1 MQGCGQEG
9 YLSPLYSASML
20 DLLTI
25 HDTAQADI
33 SYRHVGSTDVTR
45 YEKMHVEVFRDSGQ
59 ASIAVAHEIAELM
72 RHKAS
77 RGEKCVLGLATGSS
91 PIRVYAELV
100 RLHHAEGLDFSHVI
114 TFNLDE
120 YYELPPA
127 NRNSYWYFMHD
138 HLFNHVN
145 VAPRNINI
153 PKGNIPLDEV
163 YRHCM
168 DYEAR
173 IMAAGG
179 LDFQLL
185 GIGRTGHVGFNEP
198 GSNSRSLTRLI
209 TLDHLTRV
217 DAAGDFQGISNVPT
231 RAVTMGIQTINQA
244 RRIVLLAW
252 GHKKA
257 EIIQQTVEGER
268 TSEIPATY
276 LQEHPNVTVLLDEE
290 SSAELR
296 RFNTPWLVGPCDWTD
311 TLERKAIVWLS
322 RRVDKPILKLTERD
336 YNSNG
341 MSDLLALYG
350 SAYDLNIRMFN
361 QLQHTITGWPGGKH
375 GADDTFRPERADP
388 EVKRII
394 IFSPHPDDDVI
405 SMGGTFERL
414 IAQGH
419 DVHVAYQTSGN
430 NAVTNADARRYAE
443 FSRDLSE
450 TFGAG
455 NARLDFII
463 NELSDTSTGAKA
475 DSADIRKI
483 KALIRRGEAVA
494 GARFVGAAD
503 DHIHFLDLP
512 FYETGSNR
520 KNELGEEDVRTT
532 RELIE
537 RVRPHQIFAAGDLA
551 DPHGTHKVC
560 LDAIFRALAELKTDA
575 PAWLN
580 DTWLWLY
587 RGAWQEWPIHEIE
600 MAVPMSPAQVEAK
613 RNAIFFHQSQKD
625 GAMFQGEDNREFW
638 QRAEQRNRETARLYN
653 QLGLTEYEAM
663 EAFRRRDF

>member
-1 MQGCGQEG
+1 
-9 YLSPLYSASML
+9 ML
-20 DLLTI
+20 DLLSV
-25 HDTAQADI
+25 HDTSTADI
-33 SYRHVGSTDVTR
+33 SYRHVGSTDITR
-45 YEKMHVEVFRDSGQ
+45 YEKMHVEVFKDSGK
-59 ASIAVAHEIAELM
+59 ASIAVAHEMAQLIRA
-72 RHKAS
+72 KAG

-100 RLHHAEGLDFSHVI
+100 RMHKEEGLDFAHVI

-120 YYELPPA
+120 YFQLEPGS
-127 NRNSYWYFMHD
+127 RHSYWYFMHE

-145 VAPRNINI
+145 VRPKNINI

-163 YRHCM
+163 YQHCM

-173 IMAAGG
+173 IDQAGG

-231 RAVTMGIQTINQA
+231 RAITMGIQTINKA

-257 EIIQQTVEGER
+257 EIIQRTVEGER

-276 LQEHPNVTVLLDEE
+276 LQDHPNVTFLLDEE
-290 SSAELR
+290 SSADLR
-296 RFNTPWLVGPCDWTD
+296 RFSTPWLVGPCDWTE
-311 TLERKAIVWLS
+311 TQERKAIIWLS
-322 RRVDKPILKLTERD
+322 RHVDRPILKLTERD

-341 MSDLLALYG
+341 MSDLLALHG
-350 SAYDLNIRMFN
+350 TAYELNIQMFN
-361 QLQHTITGWPGGKH
+361 ILQRTITGWPGGKY
-375 GADDTFRPERADP
+375 GVDDSQRPERADP
-388 EVKRII
+388 ERKRVI

-405 SMGGTFERL
+405 SMGGTFARL
-414 IAQGH
+414 VSQGH
-419 DVHVAYQTSGN
+419 EVHVAYQTSGN
-430 NAVTNADARRYAE
+430 IAVSDVDALRYAE
-443 FSRDLSE
+443 FTRDLNES
-450 TFGAG
+450 FGSG
-455 NARLDFII
+455 NARLEFII
-463 NELSDTSTGAKA
+463 EELSRNGKGGQP
-475 DSADIRKI
+475 DSLDVRKI
-483 KALIRRGEAVA
+483 KGLIRRGEAIA
-494 GARFVGAAD
+494 SARFTGLTD
-503 DHIHFLDLP
+503 EYIHFLDMP
-512 FYETGSNR
+512 FYETG
-520 KNELGEEDVRTT
+520 KNIKNDLGPEDIQLV

-560 LDAIFRALAELKTDA
+560 LDAIFRALTELKDA
-575 PAWLN
+575 SSLAIA

-600 MAVPMSPAQVEAK
+600 MAVPLSPAQVEAK

-625 GAMFQGEDNREFW
+625 GAMFQGEDQREFW

-653 QLGLTEYEAM
+653 QLGLTEYEAI
-663 EAFRRRDF
+663 EAFRRWHF